1 MNMKITEEA
10 LAALQPILAE
20 NTGKLLRIIFEG
32 FGWGGPKLG
41 LALEEP
47 EEKDIVEIDGQPLM
61 MTDAIQGFSQGQVL
75 DFINDE
81 RGSGFF
87 IKAGQSCCW

>member
-1 MNMKITEEA
+1 M
-10 LAALQPILAE
+10 
-20 NTGKLLRIIFEG
+20 
-32 FGWGGPKLG
+32 G

-87 IKAGQSCCW
+87 IKAAQSCC

>member
-1 MNMKITEEA
+1 M
-10 LAALQPILAE
+10 
-20 NTGKLLRIIFEG
+20 
-32 FGWGGPKLG
+32 G

-47 EEKDIVEIDGQPLM
+47 EEKDILEIDGQALM

-81 RGSGFF
+81 RGSGFV
-87 IKAGQSCCW
+87 IKAGQSCC

>member
-1 MNMKITEEA
+1 MKITEEA

-47 EEKDIVEIDGQPLM
+47 EEKDIVEVDGLSLM
-61 MTDAIQGFSQGQVL
+61 MTDSIQGFSQGQVL

-81 RGSGFF
+81 RGSGFV